1 LGTELFLD
9 LKLGAATMANWVRF
23 TLALS
28 RLAGAARSDVGAE
41 RMAVASRPKAKEPE
55 VEGAIKLVGG

>member
-1 LGTELFLD
+1 
-9 LKLGAATMANWVRF
+9 MANWVRF